1 MGRVRGRGRGKGRGR
16 LRGSAEPS
24 DLMGPP

>member
-1 MGRVRGRGRGKGRGR
+1 MGRVRGRGRGRGRGR